1 MGNEFSDYTR
11 RLERLVE
18 VCRNL
23 SANLELEPLLQSI
36 VEVSA
41 ELTHSAGAYILIYDD
56 ESACLRYVAGP
67 LYRMEELEAVGVAL
81 DGSAAGWVYR
91 HSAPSVVHCGEDA
104 RLLAGLSQELNCPV
118 TSLLVVPLNFRGA
131 TIGVLEVF
139 NKAGQVDYIEEDVVV
154 LETLAAQAVIAI
166 RNQKWLDQS
175 QLAYD
180 RVVEQDQM
188 KSDFIALFS
197 HELRTPLG
205 VILGHASLLSESC
218 ASEEDRQT
226 LNIIV
231 RNAMRIR
238 EIITDFGNLN
248 RFEAEFGRLKLSP
261 VALNEVVQRAA
272 DDFADLA
279 RERQIEI
286 LVQVPKTRLS
296 VQGDA
301 EKIAI
306 ALRSLVKNAL
316 IFTDPGGKVMLR
328 LDQVPGYVRVSVLDN
343 GIGVPKDEQEK
354 IFQRFYQVEKHMRRV
369 HGGLGL
375 GLSIARQMIEMHGGR
390 IWVESMEGQG
400 SRFMFVL
407 PVDTAQ
413 AAAAERVFIT

>member
-1 MGNEFSDYTR
+1 MGAEYSDYTR

-23 SANLELEPLLQSI
+23 SANLEIEPLLQSI

-41 ELTHSAGAYILIYDD
+41 ELTNSASAYILIFDD
-56 ESACLRYVAGP
+56 ESACLRYIAGP
-67 LYRMEELEAVGVAL
+67 FFRMEELQAVGVPT
-81 DGSAAGWVYR
+81 DGSVAGWVYR
-91 HSAPSVVHCGEDA
+91 HAAPSVVHNGGDA
-104 RLLAGLSQELNCPV
+104 RLLAGLSRELGCEV
-118 TSLLVVPLNFRGA
+118 TSLLAVPLSFRGS
-131 TIGVLEVF
+131 TIGVLQVL
-139 NKAGQVDYIEEDVVV
+139 NKTGRVDYTEEDVIL
-154 LETLAAQAVIAI
+154 LETLASQAVIAI

-175 QLAYD
+175 REAYEK
-180 RVVEQDQM
+180 VMEQDRM

-205 VILGHASLLSESC
+205 VILGHASLLNEAC
-218 ASEEDRQT
+218 TCEEDKQT

-231 RNAMRIR
+231 RNAQRMNDIV
-238 EIITDFGNLN
+238 TDFGNLN
-248 RFEAEFGRLKLSP
+248 RFEAEFDRLKLSP
-261 VALNEVVQRAA
+261 VALNELVQHTA
-272 DDFADLA
+272 DAFADLA

-286 LVQVPKTRLS
+286 LVQVPKARLS

-306 ALRSLVKNAL
+306 ALRSLIKNAL
-316 IFTDPGGKVMLR
+316 TFTNPGGKVMVR

-343 GIGVPKDEQEK
+343 GIGVPRDEQEK

-375 GLSIARQMIEMHGGR
+375 GLSIARQMVEMHGGR
-390 IWVESMEGQG
+390 IWVESIEDEG